1 MFSEKT
7 LISPRPTHARK
18 YGRRR
23 RLRLSHQSQSST
35 VAGTRSEFMSP
46 IDSIGPCKRARSRSD
61 GQHQPFRSSPNNGG
75 TQQQSG
81 SWVSLLGCG
90 CGSPS
95 AGVKPFLTSHCV
107 LFDNTPQIGY
117 PRGVKQQ
124 PECLNQ
130 LVVFVFTRLP
140 VFRPHLFLRS
150 SFPLSSSPART
161 VSFSPH
167 LLPLLS
173 HLPSRPSKCLIFPMM
188 I

>member
-1 MFSEKT
+1 M
-7 LISPRPTHARK
+7 
-18 YGRRR
+18 
-23 RLRLSHQSQSST
+23 
-35 VAGTRSEFMSP
+35 GTRVEASP
-46 IDSIGPCKRARSRSD
+46 SVVTSVAVIDGCWDTFWIYVSDWFDRARKRARSRSD
-61 GQHQPFRSSPNNGG
+61 RQHQPFRSSPDNGG
-75 TQQQSG
+75 RQQQSG
-81 SWVSLLGCG
+81 GLVTLLGCG

-95 AGVKPFLTSHCV
+95 AEVKLFLTSRCA
-107 LFDNTPQIGY
+107 LFDNTPQMGY

-124 PECLNQ
+124 CECLNQ
-130 LVVFVFTRLP
+130 VVVFVFTRLP
-140 VFRPHLFLRS
+140 VFRPHLFLCS